1 MKIAVIG
8 YSCSGKTTL
17 THELVKAFP
26 QMKVFHTDEYQANG
40 FSPAMYAIMDEVLK
54 CEGDL
59 LVEGVH
65 AYRLLRKGIET
76 NQLHF
81 DAVIE
86 CKTDPD
92 KRMNRY
98 KAERDPS
105 KIERLPAFDKSLDKI
120 YRDYLTMCDKA
131 GRKPKIIPYET

>member
-1 MKIAVIG
+1 MKIAVLG

-17 THELVKAFP
+17 THELAKAFP
-26 QMKVFHTDEYQANG
+26 GMNVIHTDEYQANG
-40 FSPAMYAIMDEVLK
+40 FVPAMYAVMEDALK
-54 CEGDL
+54 CSGDL

-76 NQLHF
+76 NTLHF
-81 DAVIE
+81 DLVIE

-105 KIERLPAFDKSLDKI
+105 KVDSLPAFDKSLDKI
-120 YRDYLTMCDKA
+120 YRDYLNMCDKA
-131 GRKPKIIPYET
+131 GRVPKRITYLS

>member
-17 THELVKAFP
+17 THELAKLYP
-26 QMKVFHTDEYQANG
+26 EMKIVHTDEYQADG
-40 FSPAMYAIMDEVLK
+40 FHPAMYAVMEDVLK
-54 CEGDL
+54 MDNVI
-59 LVEGVH
+59 VEGIH
-65 AYRLLRKGIET
+65 TYRLLRKGVET

-86 CKTDPD
+86 CKTDPE

-98 KAERDPS
+98 RTERDPA
-105 KIERLPAFDKSLDKI
+105 KIQSLASFDKSLDKI
-120 YRDYLTMCDKA
+120 FKDYMSMC
-131 GRKPKIIPYET
+131 GERKPKIITYTT